1 MWMVVEKVKKRKARS
16 AAQESDFGTSVRYL
30 IEFILYVIGKMLIN
44 KSRLNYVL
52 CCRVSVCMAYQ
63 KVHYD
68 LSAYI
73 WHEYALTIAL
83 SLCKMKIPEV

>member
-1 MWMVVEKVKKRKARS
+1 MIAEKGRPEVAHK
-16 AAQESDFGTSVRYL
+16 SDFGTPVRHL
-30 IEFILYVIGKMLIN
+30 IKFVLYVIGKMLIN
-44 KSRLNYVL
+44 KRHLNHVL

-68 LSAYI
+68 LSAYM
-73 WHEYALTIAL
+73 WHEYALTTAL